1 MGIDAGFDMV
11 PRLSRGIVDKQNWD
25 SFINQ
30 IKELYKDDA
39 QVEIKPNYIVF
50 KAGEHPK
57 LPLEGHKFLRFSS
70 KISGRI
76 ASETRVESYI
86 NAITRVARARFG
98 FRIQYWNECADQHGY
113 YDWNEVHESVRS
125 YEQPDEVEIPTSI
138 SHALTGIDPYREL
151 DIPLFEVK
159 DVPGKGK
166 GLVARL
172 NISKGTQVL
181 CEKPLLTVASG
192 PPPNQLEPM
201 LAAKLKALPR
211 TKQREFLSLHN
222 NFPGKFTFTG
232 IVRTNAL
239 PCGPGSIVG
248 GVYPTICLINHNC
261 LPNAHNSWDSN
272 REHETIYAIRPIKA
286 GEEIT
291 IAYDH
296 GGPAAARR
304 AFLKKAFG
312 FDCECSICTLP
323 PAELQ
328 ASDARRLLIQRL
340 DDEVGDPFRMAAR
353 PGESLRN
360 CHSLLKALEEEFD
373 GHTEE
378 HSARLYYDAFQICI
392 AHVDEARASVFAE
405 KAYKARIICEGEDS
419 PETQRVKSFS
429 LKPSDHV
436 SFGQCS
442 TNWKTTRKMVPKG
455 LNVGEFEKWLFR
467 QQA

>member
-25 SFINQ
+25 RFITQ
-30 IKELYKDDA
+30 IKEYHKDDA

-50 KAGEHPK
+50 KAGEHPM
-57 LPLEGHKFLRFSS
+57 LPFEGHKFLRFSS
-70 KISGRI
+70 KISGRN

-86 NAITRVARARFG
+86 NAITRVAKAHFG
-98 FRIQYWNECADQHGY
+98 SRIQYWNECAGQDGY
-113 YDWNEVHESVRS
+113 YDWKEVHESFRS
-125 YEQPDEVEIPTSI
+125 YEQPDESEIPTSI
-138 SHALTGIDPYREL
+138 AHALTGIDPYRDL

-159 DVPGKGK
+159 EILGKGK
-166 GLVARL
+166 GLVARF
-172 NISKGTQVL
+172 NISKGTQLL

-192 PPPNQLEPM
+192 PPNQLELM
-201 LAAKLKALPR
+201 LAAKLKGLDKP
-211 TKQREFLSLHN
+211 KQRQFFSLHN
-222 NFPGKFTFTG
+222 NFPGKFTFSG

-239 PCGPGSIVG
+239 PCGPASNVG
-248 GVYPTICLINHNC
+248 GVYPTICLINHSC

-272 REHETIYAIRPIKA
+272 REHETIYAIRPIRA

-296 GGPAAARR
+296 GGPASARR
-304 AFLKKAFG
+304 AFLKEAFG
-312 FDCECSICTLP
+312 FDCDCSICTLP

-328 ASDARRLLIQRL
+328 ASDDRRLLIQRL
-340 DDEVGDPFRMAAR
+340 DDEIGDPFRMAAR

-373 GHTEE
+373 GHTEG
-378 HSARLYYDAFQICI
+378 HSARTYYDAFQICI
-392 AHVDEARASVFAE
+392 THGDQARASVFAE
-405 KAYKARIICEGEDS
+405 KAYKARVICEGEDS
-419 PETQRVKSFS
+419 PETQRSKSFS
-429 LKPSDHV
+429 LKPSEHR

-442 TNWKTTRKMVPKG
+442 TNWRTTRNMVPKG
-455 LNVGEFEKWLFR
+455 LNMVEFEKWLFC